1 MKKLFLM
8 AAMMVATLAAN
19 AQIYVGGS
27 LGFESSKENKD
38 ADALTSFS
46 IKPEVGYN
54 LSDNFAVGIQL
65 GYASEEQSKDVT
77 VSKFEIA
84 PYARYT
90 FAKVG
95 AASFFAD
102 GGIQFISYGSDAK
115 GSTFGIGVRPGVKFA
130 ASEKV
135 DVIAKLGYLG
145 YSKDNDDLGGGS
157 AFGLNIDNTNLE
169 LGVFFN
175 F

>member
-1 MKKLFLM
+1 
-8 AAMMVATLAAN
+8 MMVATLAAN
-19 AQIYVGGS
+19 AQVYVGGS
-27 LGFESSKENKD
+27 LGFESAKAGKD
-38 ADALTSFS
+38 AKSTTEFS
-46 IKPEVGYN
+46 IKPEIGYN
-54 LSDNFAVGIQL
+54 LSEKLAVGIQL
-65 GYASEEQSKDVT
+65 GFTNTNKSEEGYKMDES
-77 VSKFEIA
+77 VSTFEIA

-90 FAKVG
+90 FAKAG

-102 GGIQFISYGSDAK
+102 GGIIFKSYGKDA
-115 GSTFGIGVRPGVKFA
+115 GSNFGIGIRPGVSFA

-135 DVIAKLGYLG
+135 SVIAKLGYLG
-145 YSKDNDDLGGGS
+145 YSKDNDEAGGAS